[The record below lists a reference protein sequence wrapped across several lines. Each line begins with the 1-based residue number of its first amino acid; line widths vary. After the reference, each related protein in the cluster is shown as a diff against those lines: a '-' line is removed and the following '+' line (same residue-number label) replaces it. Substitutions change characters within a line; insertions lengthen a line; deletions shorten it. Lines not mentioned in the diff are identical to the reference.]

1 MSKRER
7 GTNFNRKEKRVLLGL
22 IREYYNIVENKKTDK
37 ISSKLKE
44 DTWEEIARRH
54 NASGT
59 AASIRETKQL
69 RTFYDNWRRRVRKT
83 FEEASLQQT
92 EGGPRTIPT
101 LDDTDFKFLN
111 IIQNGMTPVENPF
124 DSNAITDEN
133 EDSDESSGNTYEF
146 IFPELLKPKVVV
158 EGTLSKVVPS
168 PSMSLNS
175 ATPSEQLM
183 KSSRTVSST
192 VDEIQLDDSSGEGTS
207 PAISPPLTQ
216 KPSKKRRTERVDRN
230 KSKMKTYLEEDEAD
244 AFGRVVS
251 ISLRKLPV
259 PLALSAQ
266 GELQSVLNKYRLEAM
281 KSMNQTSNQYCI
293 RSVKEEVEIS
303 E

>member
-7 GTNFNRKEKRVLLGL
+7 GTNFN
-22 IREYYNIVENKKTDK
+22 
-37 ISSKLKE
+37 
-44 DTWEEIARRH
+44 H
-54 NASGT
+54 
-59 AASIRETKQL
+59 
-69 RTFYDNWRRRVRKT
+69 
-83 FEEASLQQT
+83 
-92 EGGPRTIPT
+92 
-101 LDDTDFKFLN
+101 
-111 IIQNGMTPVENPF
+111 
-124 DSNAITDEN
+124 EN

-216 KPSKKRRTERVDRN
+216 KPSKKRRTETVDRN
-230 KSKMKTYLEEDEAD
+230 RSKMKTYLEEDEAD